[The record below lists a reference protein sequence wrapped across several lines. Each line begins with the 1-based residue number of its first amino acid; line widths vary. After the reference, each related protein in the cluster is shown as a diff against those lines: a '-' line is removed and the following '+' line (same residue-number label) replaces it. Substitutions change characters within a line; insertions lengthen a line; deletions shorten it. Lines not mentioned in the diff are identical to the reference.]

1 MTGRLHPVLSGFFL
15 VCLTGLPV
23 IAHALDAD
31 PVLLGAP
38 DKKPFVMTVMG
49 VRKAF
54 AVAPDRIR
62 VEIGIAANTSPLNA
76 LNAYRI
82 VSEDDSEYAYDRF
95 VKPEAVSFPAGH
107 LVTEAVVPDGFKA
120 ESSAANIT
128 SFSRETVDLKLPVP
142 MKSGKTYSVV
152 IYLTQNPVEGW
163 TTTILFL
170 SFAFFGLFS
179 VLTVIIKY
187 LQIIVDL
194 IFKRKTYNFESIEKL
209 T

>member
-1 MTGRLHPVLSGFFL
+1 MAMIMM
-15 VCLTGLPV
+15 C
-23 IAHALDAD
+23 I
-31 PVLLGAP
+31 
-38 DKKPFVMTVMG
+38 
-49 VRKAF
+49 
-54 AVAPDRIR
+54 
-62 VEIGIAANTSPLNA
+62 
-76 LNAYRI
+76 
-82 VSEDDSEYAYDRF
+82 
-95 VKPEAVSFPAGH
+95 AVSM
-107 LVTEAVVPDGFKA
+107 V
-120 ESSAANIT
+120 
-128 SFSRETVDLKLPVP
+128 
-142 MKSGKTYSVV
+142 TYSVV